1 MRPFWRA
8 SSNAGSSTTPPR
20 ARLIK
25 KLDGFIRTKISAP
38 MLPRVFSVSGVSS
51 TKKSNSPTTSRSS
64 SRLYI
69 ASKPGARRRADADDT
84 HAEGLAFR
92 RQRLGDQADAE
103 NADRLVVQKLR
114 RPALPLV
121 RGLGAY
127 GARQIAGQR
136 QHAGKRRLGDRWAVD
151 AAHIGDDD
159 VFAQSRLVGEIVR
172 AGAQRLNPFQPGAVL
187 QHLAREHWSEGEQR
201 IGLADMRTG
210 LGVMVDHRDRKLG
223 KACLQAIAV
232 LVADGLGESE
242 QNEQVGHWAATRRG
256 QRGCVAAMAPMGCAR
271 LISFCRDGR
280 QAVAGTVAKPSPSRR
295 QAVALAAALG

>member
-69 ASKPGARRRADADDT
+69 ASKPGAGRG
-84 HAEGLAFR
+84 AELTPMTRMPKALHFGAS
-92 RQRLGDQADAE
+92 ASAI
-103 NADRLVVQKLR
+103 
-114 RPALPLV
+114 RPMPKMPTVLLC
-121 RGLGAY
+121 RSC
-127 GARQIAGQR
+127 
-136 QHAGKRRLGDRWAVD
+136 AGKRRLGDRWAVD